1 MGLRWLLLW
10 TDHVLSLHHRVKSEP
25 GARLTSAPGN
35 SSVMRSAQAVDVAG
49 DSDLQAEL
57 SALTTSLRG
66 APSVIGQA

>member
-1 MGLRWLLLW
+1 
-10 TDHVLSLHHRVKSEP
+10 
-25 GARLTSAPGN
+25 LTSAPGN